1 MWPGPIQG
9 VSQLEA
15 TRLVVPLSA
24 RTPTVSPQCASW
36 PLSSYSMCCKT
47 NTGECTSTYRKQ
59 NYTSLY
65 SPQWCMVYKYIHIRL
80 DLQPSNKAVHVIV
93 NFLNAR
99 SVGCHPSNLLTQL
112 LQLVTWVLLYSLHA

>member
-24 RTPTVSPQCASW
+24 CGHQPYLPSVLHGPSLAIACAARQTLVGALA
-36 PLSSYSMCCKT
+36 P
-47 NTGECTSTYRKQ
+47 RKQ

-65 SPQWCMVYKYIHIRL
+65 SPQWCMVCKYIHIRL

-93 NFLNAR
+93 NFLNA
-99 SVGCHPSNLLTQL
+99 
-112 LQLVTWVLLYSLHA
+112 

>member
-1 MWPGPIQG
+1 MWPGPIQV

-24 RTPTVSPQCASW
+24 WTPTLSPQCTSW
-36 PLSSYSMCCKT
+36 PLSSYSYSVTCAARQT
-47 NTGECTSTYRKQ
+47 LVGALAPRKQ

-65 SPQWCMVYKYIHIRL
+65 SPQWCMVCKYIHIRL

-93 NFLNAR
+93 NFLNA
-99 SVGCHPSNLLTQL
+99 
-112 LQLVTWVLLYSLHA
+112 